1 MQPTHEAR
9 TLAAHPNPVIDIPSS
24 SPQPNILLND
34 DSTSPII
41 PRRTPASPTPASVSR
56 STSLSS
62 PSRRS
67 KSSSRQRS
75 LSPAT
80 SPMQALDALAGSPP
94 PLHTHS
100 SQGSPS
106 TSGNKIPPPSNA
118 FASRPSPVVPSSPS
132 VMGSPH
138 HYPSSRA
145 TSPRPSRHASE
156 EPSSPTRERGTGT
169 SNASMLGGGDGVTS
183 TGMGR
188 SSSQVD
194 LSHIF
199 ERDVEFA
206 PSHHITPSE
215 AVDVAVPPV
224 LTEAIIALSATDD
237 PVVSHDVEALIHESE
252 ADAQA
257 GSGWSSPVIPPPPSL
272 QHSQPHPLSQ
282 QHHPPASPPST
293 FSHSAYAN
301 ASRSP
306 VRSSHSRSFS
316 PDSVEGIEALSSGG
330 EDRRAASP
338 GGSSTTFS
346 GGSPP
351 TSAGEISP
359 PATSAGGGAFGL
371 GPFGKKLAEAL
382 ENEANKLPPGL
393 VGTVNASSTLKAPDS
408 PSAVIPGPPSDK
420 SPRTNSASSFSN
432 LSPLRPSNIISP
444 TSSLSVPFPAVGSPS
459 SSSDHSIP
467 LVSAS
472 PSSVSPQTELGSNPF
487 NTNSSTTNV
496 ANPHPRRLSFISY
509 ADVINEERMAELTG
523 EGAATGTATP
533 AIGKGQKGGIGAEL
547 VEGRLAS
554 LLLGE

>member
-1 MQPTHEAR
+1 MS
-9 TLAAHPNPVIDIPSS
+9 NPVIETRPPSEPAAL
-24 SPQPNILLND
+24 SPPPTVPLGD
-34 DSTSPII
+34 DLAPSREPL
-41 PRRTPASPTPASVSR
+41 RTPAGNSNATVSR

-80 SPMQALDALAGSPP
+80 SPMQALDALAGSPAP
-94 PLHTHS
+94 
-100 SQGSPS
+100 QQASPSTTS

-118 FASRPSPVVPSSPS
+118 FASRPSPVVPPSPS
-132 VMGSPH
+132 VSGTPHH
-138 HYPSSRA
+138 HYPNSRP

-156 EPSSPTRERGTGT
+156 EPSSPTRERATAAATG
-169 SNASMLGGGDGVTS
+169 AMLGDAVSS

-224 LTEAIIALSATDD
+224 LTEAIMALSATDD

-257 GSGWSSPVIPPPPSL
+257 GSGWSSPVMPPPHSL
-272 QHSQPHPLSQ
+272 PHSHSHSHGHGAHPLSQ
-282 QHHPPASPPST
+282 HHHSSASPPT

-359 PATSAGGGAFGL
+359 PSTSAGGGAFGL

-393 VGTVNASSTLKAPDS
+393 VGSAPSTSPATAATAP
-408 PSAVIPGPPSDK
+408 VDK
-420 SPRTNSASSFSN
+420 SPRTSSASSFAN
-432 LSPLRPSNIISP
+432 LSPLRPANILSSP
-444 TSSLSVPFPAVGSPS
+444 SSSLSVPFPAVGSSPSPSPS
-459 SSSDHSIP
+459 SPDPNHP
-467 LVSAS
+467 LVVAS
-472 PSSVSPQTELGSNPF
+472 PSSISPQTELNSNPLGAGP
-487 NTNSSTTNV
+487 NV

-523 EGAATGTATP
+523 EGTATGTATP
-533 AIGKGQKGGIGAEL
+533 AIGKGPKGGIGAEL

-554 LLLGE
+554 LLLSD

>member
-1 MQPTHEAR
+1 MSASSD
-9 TLAAHPNPVIDIPSS
+9 PVIDPSSS
-24 SPQPNILLND
+24 SPQPHILLND
-34 DSTSPII
+34 SSSSTSRDPL
-41 PRRTPASPTPASVSR
+41 RSPMSNTKATVSR

-62 PSRRS
+62 PSSSRS
-67 KSSSRQRS
+67 KSRQRS
-75 LSPAT
+75 LSPAA

-94 PLHTHS
+94 P
-100 SQGSPS
+100 SQSSPS
-106 TSGNKIPPPSNA
+106 PSNAGVGGNKIPPPPSNA
-118 FASRPSPVVPSSPS
+118 FASRPSPVVPPSPS
-132 VMGSPH
+132 VIGSPH
-138 HYPSSRA
+138 HFPSRP

-156 EPSSPTRERGTGT
+156 EPSSPTRERSTGG
-169 SNASMLGGGDGVTS
+169 AGGGGAAMLGEGVAS

-224 LTEAIIALSATDD
+224 LTEAIIALSTTDD
-237 PVVSHDVEALIHESE
+237 PLVSHDVEALIHESE

-257 GSGWSSPVIPPPPSL
+257 GSGWSSPIMPPPHTL
-272 QHSQPHPLSQ
+272 QHSHSQQSHSSQAHPLSQ
-282 QHHPPASPPST
+282 QHHPPASPST

-316 PDSVEGIEALSSGG
+316 PDSVDGIEALSSGG

-338 GGSSTTFS
+338 GGSSTAFS

-351 TSAGEISP
+351 TSTGEISP
-359 PATSAGGGAFGL
+359 PTTSAGGAAFGL

-393 VGTVNASSTLKAPDS
+393 MGTTTNVKTIDTTTSVPA
-408 PSAVIPGPPSDK
+408 PPSEK
-420 SPRTNSASSFSN
+420 SIRANSTSSSSASN
-432 LSPLRPSNIISP
+432 LSPLRPANILSP
-444 TSSLSVPFPAVGSPS
+444 SSSLAVPFPSVSSPS
-459 SSSDHSIP
+459 SSSDQAVP

-472 PSSVSPQTELGSNPF
+472 PSSVSPQTELNSNPI
-487 NTNSSTTNV
+487 SSSVT
-496 ANPHPRRLSFISY
+496 APHPRRLSFISY

-523 EGAATGTATP
+523 ESTGTGTVTP
-533 AIGKGQKGGIGAEL
+533 AVGKGPKGGIGAEL